1 MPRSSILGTR
11 ALDWDVHGFE
21 VCSHVG
27 LSLFD
32 RHRFF
37 LVEFL
42 VELGRQQCLDE
53 GFVFARDFA
62 CTDEQ
67 TLLLLDSDR
76 LLPVQPQ
83 TLLLL
88 DSDRLLP
95 VQPLR
100 DGFLKLSDSETE
112 QLVRQL
118 QCGQARIGQGDHD
131 FTECP
136 MSN

>member
-32 RHRFF
+32 RHCFF

-76 LLPVQPQ
+76 LLPVQP
-83 TLLLL
+83 
-88 DSDRLLP
+88 
-95 VQPLR
+95 LR

-112 QLVRQL
+112 KLVRQL

>member
-76 LLPVQPQ
+76 LLPVQP
-83 TLLLL
+83 
-88 DSDRLLP
+88 
-95 VQPLR
+95 LR

-118 QCGQARIGQGDHD
+118 ECGQARIGQGDHD

>member
-1 MPRSSILGTR
+1 MQS
-11 ALDWDVHGFE
+11 
-21 VCSHVG
+21 VG

-53 GFVFARDFA
+53 GFVFARNFA
-62 CTDEQ
+62 CTDE
-67 TLLLLDSDR
+67 
-76 LLPVQPQ
+76 Q

-112 QLVRQL
+112 QLVWQL
-118 QCGQARIGQGDHD
+118 ECGQARIGQGDHD